1 MIELIEQHR
10 AELNE
15 LCRQYRVKTL
25 EVFGSAADGTWDPQG
40 SDLDFLVDFL
50 PMEPARHSRA
60 YFGLWFAMKE
70 LFQHDIDLVE
80 TGAVENPYF
89 LFSVNQTREVLYA
102 A

>member
-10 AELNE
+10 AELEE

-25 EVFGSAADGTWDPQG
+25 EIFGSAANGTWDPKG

-50 PMEPARHSRA
+50 PMEPGWHSKA
-60 YFGLWFAMKE
+60 YFGLWFALKK
-70 LFQHDIDLVE
+70 LFQREVDLVE
-80 TGAVENPYF
+80 TAAVENPYF
-89 LFSVNQTREVLYA
+89 FSSVNQTREVLYA

>member
-10 AELNE
+10 AELEE

-25 EVFGSAADGTWDPQG
+25 EIFGSAANRTWVPKG

-50 PMEPARHSRA
+50 PMEPSRHSKA
-60 YFGLWFAMKE
+60 YFGLWFALKE
-70 LFQHDIDLVE
+70 LFQREVDLVE

-89 LFSVNQTREVLYA
+89 FSSVNQTREVLYA